1 MNNPDMSRKIMCAN
15 QTVKQGMF
23 DVSYDE
29 DGYATKAVRARTGS
43 GYILDGVL
51 YDSPAVSRPKKE

>member
-1 MNNPDMSRKIMCAN
+1 MINPDMSRKSQYAN
-15 QTVKQGMF
+15 KTVKQGMF

-29 DGYATKAVRARTGS
+29 DGYATKAVRARSGS
-43 GYILDGVL
+43 GYILDGML